1 MDSAGFVAFGRS
13 ISRGWAFLAR
23 SKGWKLGVLGVA
35 TSLLSLQLLLVT
47 LAGARMAESAAL
59 ERGAVHL
66 DVEAG
71 TLDQRVQEL
80 YAHLRSLPSVLAVEY
95 VTAEQMLTDEQARDP
110 SLAAFLEQYGMEN
123 PFPDAFV
130 VVPRDGNTYAEL
142 RRFVEAED
150 DRGGIGP
157 AAFTE
162 IAQKETSTRELLS
175 VVQTVVTGIG
185 LLAILAAATSAL
197 LSFNLLVHL
206 AAARAAAVNA
216 ELLAGATPAITSTPA
231 VAAGVVALIGSLI
244 AATLAAGIIG
254 MVLAFLPASSSIGA
268 WFSHAAWTGIL
279 PSAPAIVGL
288 EAAGLLALAYFVGR
302 MGSAFRA

>member
-13 ISRGWAFLAR
+13 ISRGWTFLVHA
-23 SKGWKLGVLGVA
+23 KGWKLGVLGVA

-59 ERGAVHL
+59 ERGVVHL
-66 DVEAG
+66 DVEPG

-80 YAHLRSLPSVLAVEY
+80 YAHLRSLPSVLEATY
-95 VTAEQMLTDEQARDP
+95 VTGEQILIEEQARDP
-110 SLAAFLEQYGMEN
+110 SLAEFLEQYGMEN

-130 VVPRDGNTYAEL
+130 AVPRDGSTYAEL

-157 AAFTE
+157 TAFAE
-162 IAQKETSTRELLS
+162 IAQKEASTRELLS
-175 VVQTVVTGIG
+175 VVQTVVTGLG

-206 AAARAAAVNA
+206 AAARATSVHA
-216 ELLAGATPAITSTPA
+216 ELLAGATPVITSTPA
-231 VAAGVVALIGSLI
+231 VTAGAVALISSLI
-244 AATLAAGIIG
+244 VATLAAGIIG
-254 MVLAFLPASSSIGA
+254 IVLAFLPASSAIGG
-268 WFSHAAWTGIL
+268 WFSHAAWTSIL
-279 PSAPAIVGL
+279 PSIPAIIGL
-288 EAAGLLALAYFVGR
+288 EGAGLLALAHLVGR
-302 MGSAFRA
+302 AGSAFRP